1 VAVVRIVQPAPTAG
15 GERMNGI
22 DETIAQVEQLYVE
35 ITGSRPPAING
46 NSAPIPP
53 ESDPVRHVEDQLR
66 RLMEAVQR
74 ATPAA
79 APVTQQQTWM
89 PQVTAWRE
97 GDVLEIALDVA
108 GVPREQI
115 DVRLDD
121 RTLIV
126 QGHRSPPWRTAEP
139 PQVEA
144 CEMSFGT
151 FTRAFTLGASVS
163 PEHISARLDAGVL
176 RVRVTRAT
184 RTEPSQIPI
193 KV

>member
-35 ITGSRPPAING
+35 ITGTRPPAING

-74 ATPAA
+74 ATP
-79 APVTQQQTWM
+79 VTQGPTWM

-97 GDVLEIALDVA
+97 ADALEIALDVA
-108 GVPREQI
+108 GVTREQLE
-115 DVRLDD
+115 VRLDD

-139 PQVEA
+139 SQVEA
-144 CEMSFGT
+144 CETPVGT
-151 FTRAFTLGASVS
+151 FTRAFPIGASVQ

-176 RVRVTRAT
+176 RIRVTRAT
-184 RTEPSQIPI
+184 RSEPSQIPI